1 MVGAGQAPLDRAHA
15 HARWAERYNAQNDPV
30 RAAAHFGRAMHYA
43 QAFGGPKLK
52 RARDADEADEA
63 DRGDI
68 RVGLWE
74 DGGEV
79 WYTLHGLFVKRHQLG
94 GGAMQRPGKPP
105 DGLLLELPQM
115 LDRLYESELG
125 ATVGVHGDT
134 AGRWYIHRCVKT
146 GIVCLVPFDLA
157 RDEDG
162 VSVRSIVKIL
172 DKKLHHKLVTTRSY
186 TSSLQ
191 EGLLIVQDQRR
202 GCVQVKRDG
211 GAGKRKGRWEAATEL
226 ETFAYYDF
234 LLRHPWTVHHY
245 HSEKK
250 AREQREL
257 FEHSDRILKQFEARW
272 TTVPS
277 VYYTKQ
283 SEDLRLTIR
292 RDISD
297 GVIRIGEGDDIKHT
311 KSEISDVAYR

>member
-15 HARWAERYNAQNDPV
+15 HARWAERYNTQNDPV

-43 QAFGGPKLK
+43 QAFGGPKK
-52 RARDADEADEA
+52 RERDADEADEA

-79 WYTLHGLFVKRHQLG
+79 WYTLHGKLVKRHQLG

-115 LDRLYESELG
+115 LDRLYASKLG

-134 AGRWYIHRCVKT
+134 ARRWYIHRCVKT
-146 GIVCLVPFDLA
+146 GIVCLVPAHLA
-157 RDEDG
+157 TDEDG
-162 VSVRSIVKIL
+162 VSSVVNEE
-172 DKKLHHKLVTTRSY
+172 LHHKLVTTRSY

-191 EGLLIVQDQRR
+191 AGLLIVQDQRI
-202 GCVQVKRDG
+202 GCVQVKRE
-211 GAGKRKGRWEAATEL
+211 GRWEAATEL

-234 LLRHPWTVHHY
+234 LLRHPWVHHY

-250 AREQREL
+250 AHEQHYRWN
-257 FEHSDRILKQFEARW
+257 HSNWSDRSRKSFEESW

-283 SEDLRLTIR
+283 SEDLLLTIR
-292 RDISD
+292 RDNSD
-297 GVIRIGEGDDIKHT
+297 GVIRIGEGDDIKDT
-311 KSEISDVAYR
+311 KSQISDVAYRQ